1 MANVPANIAK
11 SSKFREI
18 AEIMAQPRMKA
29 LLTSYIDEAVKCKV
43 EIGKQQE
50 LLKGYR
56 EQALDELGLKP
67 AVFNTYVAMVYNN
80 DYVQRKDKLQ
90 ELMDLVDQVMLDQ
103 NLLPNGDE

>member
-1 MANVPANIAK
+1 
-11 SSKFREI
+11 
-18 AEIMAQPRMKA
+18 
-29 LLTSYIDEAVKCKV
+29 VKCKV

-67 AVFNTYVAMVYNN
+67 AVFNTYVAMVYQN

-90 ELMDLVDQVMLDQ
+90 ELIDLVDQVMLDQ
-103 NLLPNGDE
+103 NLLPGE